1 MAPEHAPLPPGAA
14 VALPTTATSASPP
27 DAFSPAPLTVAEAL
41 NQARDAGLDRLDA
54 QLIVGTVLGVS
65 RSWVLAHDRD
75 PLPTEH
81 LPRLL
86 DWLRRRA
93 AGEPFA
99 YLQGEKEFFGLLL
112 RVTPDTL
119 IPRPDTETLVHW
131 ALELLPGDHART
143 VADLGTGS
151 GAIALAIASQR
162 PLVQVTAVDFS
173 AGALAVALGNA
184 ERLGLRQVT
193 GRQGSWFEP
202 LAGQRFD
209 LIASNPP
216 YIAEGD
222 HHLAALHHEPRTALT
237 AGPDGLDDLRHITR
251 QSPTHLKPGGWLLL
265 EHGHDQAPQVQ
276 QLLQAAGFTD
286 VSTRFDLGERPRCT
300 GGRWPGPLQTTG

>member
-1 MAPEHAPLPPGAA
+1 MASEQ
-14 VALPTTATSASPP
+14 
-27 DAFSPAPLTVAEAL
+27 APLTVADAL
-41 NQARDAGLDRLDA
+41 NQARVAGLDRLDA
-54 QLIVGTVLGVS
+54 QLIVCTVLGVS
-65 RSWVLAHDRD
+65 RSWVLAHDTD
-75 PLPTEH
+75 ALPAQH

-99 YLQGEKEFFGLLL
+99 YLQGEKEFFGLTLK
-112 RVTPDTL
+112 VTPDTL
-119 IPRPDTETLVHW
+119 VPRPDTETLVNW
-131 ALELLPGDHART
+131 ALELLPTDAPRL

-162 PLVQVTAVDFS
+162 PLARVAAVDFS

-184 ERLGLRQVT
+184 ERLNLGNVT
-193 GRQGSWFEP
+193 GHQGNWFEP

-222 HHLAALHHEPRTALT
+222 QHLAALTHEPITALT
-237 AGPDGLDDLRHITR
+237 SGPDGLDDLRHIVK
-251 QSPTHLKPGGWLLL
+251 SAPTHLHNGGWLVL
-265 EHGHDQAPQVQ
+265 EHGHDQASQVQ
-276 QLLQAAGFTD
+276 QLLQAQGFDEVGTRLDLAGK
-286 VSTRFDLGERPRCT
+286 PRCT
-300 GGRWPGPLQTTG
+300 GGRWRDLTTG